1 LDQAIGRLDSR
12 FGLKPKSVGIW
23 AAAVV
28 YALLL
33 GLLAAIGQ
41 TWTAFVMVAAVLALA
56 AFYVSTLGFQVGLVL
71 VLVVSAMANHFTVR
85 FGPVDIRAEEIAAI
99 AALGAFAFIRYRA
112 GDITWMR
119 PSSTELLLGAWL
131 AWGIL
136 ASLVDSPDR
145 RLSAKYALLY
155 AVCILGLLLPRRL
168 LAGQGATERMD
179 TVIRW
184 LLVIFATEATYGSI
198 GYLLHVFGPTI
209 AISPNPASGHLESF
223 GTLWEPNVFGAISA
237 AGAVAWVYFGPA
249 RFRNAWIG
257 LALCMSGLVD
267 SLTRAA
273 WLAAGAIGALGIALP
288 NLRRRIDLVMGGWGL
303 LAGLLAAGALL
314 LVDAVGSY
322 TVPVPHLGQAPPP
335 RHSGVFGALLNM
347 TDFVGRINQV
357 GFVWDDIHHDVIFGR
372 GLGSFLVL
380 HQDPPGTP
388 EHVASL
394 PLLVLN
400 DTGIVGVVLFAAF
413 AVTIFVRVWRRR
425 QDALVAGLGQVALLL
440 VLANLATQTS
450 ELMIGWLL
458 IGILIAA
465 AEFAP
470 AAQSHALITP
480 AKAA

>member
-1 LDQAIGRLDSR
+1 MDQTIQRLESR
-12 FGLKPKSVGIW
+12 FGIRPRSAGIW

-28 YALLL
+28 YAALL

-41 TWTAFVMVAAVLALA
+41 TWTAIAMIVLVLALA
-56 AFYVSTLGFQVGLVL
+56 ALFAGVLGFQVGLIL
-71 VLVVSAMANHFTVR
+71 LLIVSAIANHFTIR
-85 FGPVDIRAEEIAAI
+85 LGPVDIRAEEIAAI
-99 AALGAFAFIRYRA
+99 TALGAFAFVRYRA
-112 GDITWMR
+112 GDIAWIR
-119 PSSTELLLGAWL
+119 PSSTELVLGAWL
-131 AWGIL
+131 AWGIV

-168 LAGQGATERMD
+168 LAGTGAIQRLD
-179 TVIRW
+179 TVVRW
-184 LLVIFATEATYGSI
+184 LLVIFATEAAYGSI
-198 GYLLHVFGPTI
+198 GYLLHAFGPTI
-209 AISPNPASGHLESF
+209 GISPNPASGHLESF
-223 GTLWEPNVFGAISA
+223 GTLWEPNLFGAMSA
-237 AGAVAWVYFGPA
+237 VGAVAWVYFGPA

-273 WLAAGAIGALGIALP
+273 WLAAGAVGALGVALP

-303 LAGLLAAGALL
+303 LAGLLAAGAVL
-314 LVDAVGSY
+314 LVDAIGSY
-322 TVPVPHLGQAPPP
+322 TVPVPHLGQAPAP
-335 RHSGVFGALLNM
+335 RQSGVFGALLNM
-347 TDFVGRINQV
+347 TDFVGRLNQV
-357 GFVWDDIHHDVIFGR
+357 GFVWEDIRHDVIFGR

-394 PLLVLN
+394 PLLILN
-400 DTGIVGVVLFAAF
+400 DTGIIGVVLFAAF
-413 AVTIFVRVWRRR
+413 AVTILVRVWRRR
-425 QDALVAGLGQVALLL
+425 QDQFVAGLGQVALVL

-470 AAQSHALITP
+470 AAQSS
-480 AKAA
+480 AKVTSARAA

>member
-1 LDQAIGRLDSR
+1 LDQTIARLESR
-12 FGLKPKSVGIW
+12 FGVTPKSAGIW

-28 YALLL
+28 FALFL
-33 GLLAAIGQ
+33 GLLAAIGGA
-41 TWTAFVMVAAVLALA
+41 WTAFVMLAAVLALG
-56 AFYVSTLGFQVGLVL
+56 AFYVSMLGFQVGLVL
-71 VLVVSAMANHFTVR
+71 LLVVSAMADHFTVR
-85 FGPVDIRAEEIAAI
+85 FGPVDIRAEELAGIT
-99 AALGAFAFIRYRA
+99 ALIAFAVLRYRTR
-112 GDITWMR
+112 DITWVR

-131 AWGIL
+131 AWGIV

-145 RLSAKYALLY
+145 GLSAKYALLY

-168 LAGQGATERMD
+168 LAGQGARQRLD

-198 GYLLHVFGPTI
+198 GYLLHAFGPTI

-223 GTLWEPNVFGAISA
+223 GTLWEPNLFGAMSA
-237 AGAVAWVYFGPA
+237 AGAVAWVYFGPT
-249 RFRNAWIG
+249 RFRHAWIG

-273 WLAAGAIGALGIALP
+273 WLAAGAIGVLGISLP
-288 NLRRRIDLVMGGWGL
+288 NLRRRIDLVTGGWGL
-303 LAGLLAAGALL
+303 LAGLLAAGAVLV
-314 LVDAVGSY
+314 VDAIGSY
-322 TVPVPHLGQAPPP
+322 TVPVPHVGHVPPP
-335 RHSGVFGALLNM
+335 RQSGVFGALLNM

-357 GFVWDDIHHDVIFGR
+357 GFVWDDIHRDVIFGR

-380 HQDPPGTP
+380 HQEPPGTP
-388 EHVASL
+388 EHIASL

-400 DTGIVGVVLFAAF
+400 DTGIVGLVLFGAF
-413 AVTIFVRVWRRR
+413 AVTILVRVWRRR
-425 QDALVAGLGQVALLL
+425 HDEFVAGLGQVALLL

-470 AAQSHALITP
+470 AAESSARIT
-480 AKAA
+480 ATRAA